1 VKFILTLLAFSPF
14 ACLSQNLIPN
24 GGFELQP
31 LKPKS
36 GENHEI
42 SQHWFSASKGTPDI
56 IRQGD
61 NMFGR
66 QKAFDGEKYAGIIL
80 FDWDNKDYR
89 EYVEVKFLK
98 ELITGKEYC
107 VRFRVMPGKSS
118 YAFTDQLGVFLSKD
132 SVMLEHANPIKQEP
146 DFKTQKYSPLADTGV
161 WKEIE
166 YKFIAKGGERFLT
179 IGNFRDDAS
188 TVYRING
195 GNTFL
200 KIAYLYIDNVYLGSC
215 ETIPEVFTPVVSNVI
230 PAGKLH
236 IPGIITP
243 NGDKFN
249 DNFYIENLPRYA
261 VLIITDKKG
270 QEVLKTDNYKN
281 DWEANGLDA
290 GNYNF
295 ELKLPDGNV
304 VYGSVDVVRK
314 KN

>member
-1 VKFILTLLAFSPF
+1 MKSIPALLFFLPF
-14 ACLSQNLIPN
+14 ACLSQNLVPN
-24 GGFELQP
+24 GGFELLP

-36 GENHEI
+36 GESKEI
-42 SQHWFSASKGTPDI
+42 SQQWFPAGKGSPDI

-61 NMFGR
+61 NMFGK
-66 QKAFDGEKYAGIIL
+66 QKAFDGEKYAGIVL
-80 FDWDNKDYR
+80 FDWHNKDYR
-89 EYVEVKFLK
+89 EYIEVKFLH
-98 ELITGKEYC
+98 ELVTGKEYC
-107 VRFRVMPGKSS
+107 LRFRVMPGKSS
-118 YAFTDQLGVFLSKD
+118 YAFADQLGVLLSKD
-132 SVMLEHANPIKQEP
+132 SLVSADVNPIKQEP

-161 WKEIE
+161 WKEVE

-188 TVYRING
+188 TVYRIND
-195 GNTFL
+195 GNAFL

-215 ETIPEVFTPVVSNVI
+215 ETIPEIFTPVVSTVI

-249 DNFYIENLPRYA
+249 DIFFIENLPRYA
-261 VLIITDKKG
+261 VLSITDKKG
-270 QEVLKTDNYKN
+270 LVVFKTENYKN
-281 DWEANGLDA
+281 DWEAYGLDA
-290 GNYNF
+290 ANYNF